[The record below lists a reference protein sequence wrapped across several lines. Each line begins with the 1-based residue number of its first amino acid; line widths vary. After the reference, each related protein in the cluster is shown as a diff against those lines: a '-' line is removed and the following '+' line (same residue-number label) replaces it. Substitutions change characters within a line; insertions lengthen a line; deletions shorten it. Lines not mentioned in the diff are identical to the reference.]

1 MTEELDLLKKA
12 WQKDAH
18 SYGEVTEKQIYVML
32 HKKSSTTVKWIFI
45 ISMIELGLGIV
56 LGILMSFTKYDE
68 ENIAKIKEWGVY
80 NYYLAISLFL
90 YMVVLYFIYR
100 FYKMYKRISV
110 EDSVNQL
117 IKNILKTRKVVKQYI
132 AFNLSAF
139 AVLCVLIFSFGF
151 YKAYS
156 DIAIANGQSPDISF
170 NSAVL
175 VILIIIVFTSI
186 ITIVFWFMY
195 RLIYGI
201 LLKRLLKNY
210 EELKKIDY

>member
-1 MTEELDLLKKA
+1 
-12 WQKDAH
+12 
-18 SYGEVTEKQIYVML
+18 
-32 HKKSSTTVKWIFI
+32 
-45 ISMIELGLGIV
+45 MIELGLGIV

-80 NYYLAISLFL
+80 NYYFAISLIL
-90 YMVVLYFIYR
+90 YVVVLYFIYR
-100 FYKMYKRISV
+100 FYKMYKRISA

-151 YKAYS
+151 YKAYT